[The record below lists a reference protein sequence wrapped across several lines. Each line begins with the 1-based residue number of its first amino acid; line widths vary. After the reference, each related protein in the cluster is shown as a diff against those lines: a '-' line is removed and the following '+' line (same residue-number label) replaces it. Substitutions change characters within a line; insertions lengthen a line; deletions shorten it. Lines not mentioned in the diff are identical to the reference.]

1 MCAHFLL
8 HSIEMWNWKETT
20 DHTVVVTYTYHF
32 LLSVGQATS
41 CNSLSSLG
49 KTNDSE
55 FLRFVR
61 KAGDY
66 GDGVDRQKRKGPKQI
81 VEIKQMLP
89 MCSYTANGWNVV
101 SYSLLSTSL
110 HEKHDLYYTI
120 DLDIFRIFS
129 ILGNSN

>member
-1 MCAHFLL
+1 M
-8 HSIEMWNWKETT
+8 
-20 DHTVVVTYTYHF
+20 VVTYTYHF

-41 CNSLSSLG
+41 CNSLRSLG

-89 MCSYTANGWNVV
+89 MCSYSANGWNVV
-101 SYSLLSTSL
+101 SCSLLSTSL

>member
-1 MCAHFLL
+1 M
-8 HSIEMWNWKETT
+8 
-20 DHTVVVTYTYHF
+20 VTYTYHF

-101 SYSLLSTSL
+101 SYSPSL
-110 HEKHDLYYTI
+110 HEKNYLYYTI

-129 ILGNSN
+129 ILENSN